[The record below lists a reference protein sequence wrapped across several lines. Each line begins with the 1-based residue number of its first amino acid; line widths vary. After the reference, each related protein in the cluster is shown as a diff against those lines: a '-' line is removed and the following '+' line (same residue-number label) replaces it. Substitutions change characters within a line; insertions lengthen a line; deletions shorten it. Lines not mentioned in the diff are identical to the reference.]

1 MRLSPDR
8 EVNAGGRKGIPP
20 APARVSAGPA
30 GRGGVAWQVGQFALA
45 GLVAVLIVGLGMA
58 VASRRV
64 GERQA
69 IADVRVTTL
78 SKAKGVV
85 EPLLTDGVVAGD
97 PEALAALSAAVAR
110 DVLSGSL
117 VRVKIWAPDGRV
129 VFSDEPRIVGS
140 VYELGPDEQ
149 DALRTGRI
157 DAEGSDL
164 SKPENRFER
173 PFGELLEVYL
183 PVRTTGGQ
191 PLLFEAYYRF
201 DIVATNGSKL
211 WRSFAPIA
219 LGALVMLEV
228 VQIPLAWS
236 LARRLRL
243 RLREREGLLQ
253 RALEASEVERRQIAS
268 DLHDGVVQDLAGV
281 AYALSASARSA
292 TNGTAGDPAVLE
304 ESAEVVRD
312 SIRAL
317 RSLVVDIYPPDL
329 ADEGLESALTDLLA
343 RADDEGLRPTLD
355 VAGMRDPVP
364 DAVSALLYRAAQ
376 EGLRNVLSHAR
387 AATVLVRVET
397 AGGRAT
403 LEVVDD
409 GDGFDADGAGAA
421 SAAPGHVG
429 LKALAGLVA
438 DAGGVLHVRSAPGSG
453 TTLRVEVPL
462 P

>member
-1 MRLSPDR
+1 
-8 EVNAGGRKGIPP
+8 
-20 APARVSAGPA
+20 
-30 GRGGVAWQVGQFALA
+30 VGQFALA

-110 DVLSGSL
+110 DVLNGSL

-183 PVRTTGGQ
+183 PVRTIGGQ

-281 AYALSASARSA
+281 AYALSASARNASR
-292 TNGTAGDPAVLE
+292 GTAGDPAVLE

-329 ADEGLESALTDLLA
+329 ADEGLESALTDLLG
-343 RADDEGLRPTLD
+343 RAEDEGLRPTLD

-403 LEVVDD
+403 LEVVDN

-421 SAAPGHVG
+421 AAAPGHVG